1 MSNVSKKRKF
11 SATTPVNFTGT
22 PVRTFFP
29 NRSSMPVKLS
39 APQLAQVRR
48 VIKNQKETKIA
59 YGNVVAD
66 LPDYNGLLRQVT
78 LPTQGNNGIQRIGD
92 EIQNVYLEVRG
103 SIQYVD
109 NHVTRLIGFQWKSDN
124 TTAPVPGDVLVAA
137 FFGAFNAVNAAYNED
152 SQKKLKILFDRTI
165 PCNVGQQ
172 VIPFKFYTKCLDIEF
187 KQSSATNG
195 TNCLYILQVQDGIAT
210 LNETYY
216 VTTVHFTD
224 A

>member
-1 MSNVSKKRKF
+1 MY
-11 SATTPVNFTGT
+11 PGT
-22 PVRTFFP
+22 PIRKYYP
-29 NRSSMPVKLS
+29 DRSSMRSKLS
-39 APQLAQVRR
+39 TPQLAQVKRA
-48 VIKNQKETKIA
+48 ILSKKERKIA

-66 LPDYNGLLRQVT
+66 LPDYNGLLRAVT
-78 LPTQGNNGIQRIGD
+78 LPSQGNNGIQRIGD

-124 TTAPVPGDVLVAA
+124 TTAPTPTDIIVGGFL
-137 FFGAFNAVNAAYNED
+137 GSFNAVNAAYNED
-152 SQKKLKILFDRTI
+152 SQKKVKILFDRTI

-172 VIPFKFYTKCLDIEF
+172 VIPFKFYSKCLDIEF
-187 KQSSATNG
+187 KQSSATAG
-195 TNCLYILQVQDGIAT
+195 TNCLYILQIQDGIAT

>member
-1 MSNVSKKRKF
+1 MQNLKKRKF
-11 SATTPVNFTGT
+11 ETSMYPGT
-22 PVRTFFP
+22 PIRKYYP
-29 NRSSMPVKLS
+29 DRSSMRPKLS
-39 APQLAQVRR
+39 APQLAQVKR
-48 VIKNQKETKIA
+48 VILNRKERKIA

-66 LPDYNGLLRQVT
+66 LPDYNGLIRQVT

-137 FFGAFNAVNAAYNED
+137 FFGAFNSVNAAYNED